1 MGYYEALARKTQKTE
16 SEELSK
22 RASKK
27 SLWGSIGRTV
37 GGLGAMALT
46 GGAVNPL
53 TLGLITGGATFLG
66 GAVGAGAAG
75 GKLGKE
81 GGWFEKEG
89 QALQREFGAFGTKNI
104 TESLKSGITAGIG
117 QKLKLMKSKT
127 EAAKLSEG
135 FGLDFEGSMVGKGI
149 AKRTAAKELST
160 MRGWQGQYESLEK
173 EKLLSSRPTKPSVP
187 HDLEGSYNM
196 PWEQGKDIEQF
207 SEFGK
212 YGAMEESLQ
221 GDKMLSNWKSPPKM
235 KYGSGTDYTSTG
247 DFRTPIG
254 DTFTIEGSTGSW
266 NRGGLSSEPTEMIE
280 GEWVNDLYKNKW
292 GR

>member
-1 MGYYEALARKTQKTE
+1 MAAYTRGKLLGAVGSEKSGLERK
-16 SEELSK
+16 
-22 RASKK
+22 AAKK
-27 SLWGSIGRTV
+27 GLWGSIGRTV
-37 GGLGAMALT
+37 GSLGVMALT
-46 GGAVNPL
+46 GGAVNPV
-53 TLGLITGGATFLG
+53 TLGLLTGAASFAGGAI
-66 GAVGAGAAG
+66 GARAAG
-75 GKLGKE
+75 GKLTGGRFFKSDRASLQKE
-81 GGWFEKEG
+81 
-89 QALQREFGAFGTKNI
+89 LGAFGSANI
-104 TESLKSGITAGIG
+104 TESLKSGIKSGIG
-117 QKLKLMKSKT
+117 QKLKLMKSGET
-127 EAAKLSEG
+127 AAK
-135 FGLDFEGSMVGKGI
+135 GLDFEGSMVGKGL
-149 AKRTAAKELST
+149 AKRAAAKELST